1 MTDGNLASELQKIS
15 RQLDEILALERAAID
30 ELDRRF
36 VKEHDAIE
44 KLFQSVQ
51 EAKLLGRWRNT
62 RINIFDLLGRPRL
75 EEAHSSFLAWL
86 LDPAESHGFGDAFL
100 REFMRSS
107 VRKGKELP
115 STLDVSVSREYRC
128 GGMRFDIRVKGDHWC
143 LVVEN
148 KVDDSPWE
156 DQCRGYQEYCR
167 KLKDRGEQAWL
178 VYVTR
183 PARRPSETIPWL
195 SYREVRQILE
205 TLTPDASAAMAIEH
219 FCEHILSNLE
229 T

>member
-30 ELDRRF
+30 ELDLRF
-36 VKEHDAIE
+36 VKEYGAIE

-75 EEAHSSFLAWL
+75 EEAHSSFLAWVL
-86 LDPAESHGFGDAFL
+86 NPAESHGFGDAFL
-100 REFMRSS
+100 REFMRRSI
-107 VRKGKELP
+107 GEEPP
-115 STLDVSVSREYRC
+115 STLDVSVSPEYRC
-128 GGMRFDIRVKGDHWC
+128 GGMRFDILVKGDLWC

-148 KVDDSPWE
+148 KVDDFPWE
-156 DQCRGYQEYCR
+156 RQCRKYQEYCG
-167 KLKDRGEQAWL
+167 KLKNRGEHAWL

-183 PARRPSETIPWL
+183 PARRPSRTIPWL
-195 SYREVRQILE
+195 SYRAVRQILE
-205 TLTPDASAAMAIEH
+205 TLTPDASATMAIEH